1 MNNNIKEP
9 LAKTTKRSYHNVH
22 MHCSDKTTL
31 VCNPL
36 FYNMGVWNRSPNHSR
51 FDDLLVETLDCKKW
65 SRLDQ
70 AAKNFFIPI
79 CQLYKCGF
87 LPAPL
92 LQSQKE
98 QPLRSSK
105 TSTLLIHHLRF
116 EDESRPG
123 TRPSPTEPIK
133 KRRQSD
139 QPIILRR
146 LTFNF
151 TVCQIFSK

>member
-9 LAKTTKRSYHNVH
+9 TSQKDEAVLSQRTHALFRQDHACVQPT
-22 MHCSDKTTL
+22 
-31 VCNPL
+31 

-70 AAKNFFIPI
+70 AAKNFLIPI

-123 TRPSPTEPIK
+123 TWPSPTEPIK